1 MTAKRDPQALFRK
14 WHVGEKATIDHLV
27 HSLAPETPHF
37 ETRIHDAITENGLSV
52 ETQVRKIWSSP
63 FIGLAVF

>member
-1 MTAKRDPQALFRK
+1 MTAMRNPEARK

-27 HSLAPETPHF
+27 HSLAPETPYV
-37 ETRIHDAITENGLSV
+37 ERRIHDAVTETGLIV
-52 ETQVRKIWSSP
+52 ESQIRKTWSSP